1 MKNTRIQTAQNYI
14 ATMQYILSTCVALA
28 LFAYAY
34 LLCSSVA
41 FAVSQKD
48 LAHRS
53 AALTETLAQL
63 ESQYLSE
70 TQSFS
75 KERALARGLTVI
87 DSKIFV
93 SASPTFS
100 SATQVHVAN

>member
-1 MKNTRIQTAQNYI
+1 MKHTQIQTAQNYT
-14 ATMQYILSTCVALA
+14 ATIQYVLGSFVVIA

-48 LAHRS
+48 LTYR
-53 AALTETLAQL
+53 AASMTETLAQL

-75 KERALARGLTVI
+75 KERAIARGLTVI

-93 SASPTFS
+93 SAAPTFS
-100 SATQVHVAN
+100 SAAQVRVAN

>member
-1 MKNTRIQTAQNYI
+1 MKNTRIQSARNYVVTA
-14 ATMQYILSTCVALA
+14 QYILSSFVVLA

-41 FAVSQKD
+41 FAVAQKD
-48 LAHRS
+48 LTHRS
-53 AALTETLAQL
+53 AALTESLAQL

-70 TQSFS
+70 TQTFS

-100 SATQVHVAN
+100 SAAGVRVAN

>member
-1 MKNTRIQTAQNYI
+1 MKQTRIHTGQNYL
-14 ATMQYILSTCVALA
+14 ATTQYILGACVVLA
-28 LFAYAY
+28 LFVYAY

-41 FAVSQKD
+41 FAVAQKD
-48 LAHRS
+48 LSHRS

-63 ESQYLSE
+63 ESQYLAE

-75 KERALARGLTVI
+75 KERALARGLTAV

-93 SASPTFS
+93 SAAPTFS
-100 SATQVHVAN
+100 SAAQVHMAN

>member
-1 MKNTRIQTAQNYI
+1 MKNARTLTRQNYV
-14 ATMQYILSTCVALA
+14 ATIQYILGSCVVLA
-28 LFAYAY
+28 SFAYAY

-41 FAVSQKD
+41 FAVAQKD

-75 KERALARGLTVI
+75 KERALARGLTII

-93 SASPTFS
+93 SAAPTFS